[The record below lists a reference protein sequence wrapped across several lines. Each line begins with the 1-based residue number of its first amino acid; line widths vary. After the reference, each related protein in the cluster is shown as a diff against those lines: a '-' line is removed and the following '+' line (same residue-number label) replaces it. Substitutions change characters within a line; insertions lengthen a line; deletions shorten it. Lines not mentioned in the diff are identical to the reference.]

1 MKTCSK
7 CGGTKAHSDFST
19 GSKYKDGFR
28 PWCKGCYSTYNAE
41 YRAKNIDRLK
51 EYSKSYY
58 SAEEVKIR
66 NRASVKLWKKNNPE
80 IVKKAAERYR
90 VKHREEINARHRERE
105 KRLSDTDPNYY
116 YNKNIKAK
124 QKNPEWFKQYVKTYH
139 AKHRQELTGQYVMQL
154 FNKRVP
160 KERKIYDVPQALI
173 EAKRIQLLIKR
184 RVKNENDNNITK

>member
-1 MKTCSK
+1 VKTCKK
-7 CGGTKAHSDFST
+7 CGETKELTEFSK
-19 GSKYKDGFR
+19 GKLYADRLR

-41 YRAKNIDRLK
+41 YRVKNIDRLK

-90 VKHREEINARHRERE
+90 DKNREEINARHRERE
-105 KRLSDTDPNYY
+105 KRLSEADPNYY
-116 YNKNIKAK
+116 YNKNLKAK

-160 KERKIYDVPQALI
+160 KERKLYDVPQALI
-173 EAKRIQLLIKR
+173 EAKRLQLKIR
-184 RVKNENDNNITK
+184 RMANENSNNTTK